1 MKTTERKTLLII
13 GPTAVGKSTLLGRAL
28 LDYPILVD
36 LITYT
41 TRAPRAGEKE
51 GDPYHF
57 VDEKKFKALEKD
69 NFFIETANVHGRL
82 YGTPRDQFEKAHAAG
97 RVVIMDVDVQGAK
110 TLLNIYPESFTVFVL
125 PPTMDAL
132 RQRFVK
138 RGVTNEADLE
148 NRLVSA
154 QKEMAQSKDFRF
166 TITNDD
172 FEAAYVELRKVI
184 EILLKNQ

>member
-1 MKTTERKTLLII
+1 MKQGKTLLII

-28 LDYPILVD
+28 LDYPVLLDI
-36 LITYT
+36 ITYT
-41 TRAPRAGEKE
+41 TRAPRPGEKE

-57 VDEKKFKALEKD
+57 VDEAKFKALEKQ
-69 NFFIETANVHGRL
+69 NFFLETANVHGKL
-82 YGTPRDQFEKAHAAG
+82 YGTPRDQFDKAHSTD

-110 TLLNIYPESFTVFVL
+110 TLLKFYPEAYTVFIL

-138 RGVTNEADLE
+138 RGVTNEQDLA

-154 QKEMAQSKDFRF
+154 QKEMAQAKDFRF
-166 TITNDD
+166 SITNDD
-172 FEAAYVELRKVI
+172 FENAYVELRKVI
-184 EILLKNQ
+184 ENLLKNQ